1 MSDAIA
7 QVLDAAEIDERWKPT
22 RTRTTIC
29 FDTDL
34 VIEIG
39 RLEDQIRDL
48 TQSPQQS
55 AADPVGPLAEKVLE
69 LRGQAQASEVEF
81 VFKSIGRLA
90 GRELIRDHPPTKEQ
104 KAELGEGE
112 SLPWNPETYP
122 PALLAA
128 SCESVRNG
136 TVAWWIRKCDEWGD
150 GQVARLWQAALS
162 AQQGANDVPKAAHAF
177 AATRSRGAN
186 SE

>member
-1 MSDAIA
+1 MTDAIA
-7 QVLDAAEIDERWKPT
+7 QVLDAAEIDERWQPT

-29 FDTDL
+29 LDTNL
-34 VIEIG
+34 VIEIE
-39 RLEDQIRDL
+39 RLEAQIKDL
-48 TQSPQQS
+48 TENRDGS
-55 AADPVGPLAEKVLE
+55 AADPVGPLAEQVLE
-69 LRGQAQASEVEF
+69 KRQQAKASEVEF
-81 VFKSIGRLA
+81 VFKSIGGLA
-90 GRELIRDHPPTKEQ
+90 GRELVRDHPPTKEQ
-104 KAELGEGE
+104 KDKLGEGE

-136 TVAWWIRKCDEWGD
+136 TVAWWTKKLDEWGD
-150 GQVARLWQAALS
+150 GQIARLWRSALA

-177 AATRSRGAN
+177 AATRSRSAS